1 MGKHLDCL
9 LRRQLLQHFPQ
20 IQPYPLGEK
29 THTRRRGGCPRRG
42 HWLHR
47 RRDSFIQRGSC
58 GGRGRRGGRCA
69 LRGVQAWGAWSNG
82 AIRQDHEFGGWRYRR
97 ESWPWPDAESRYN
110 SGRGRRVGLCCGG
123 RGGRGGRGWRGWRG
137 AQTSRFLKHV
147 GKIPGWGDGWR
158 GGSGGGRG
166 WRGWR
171 GGRAWRGGLSG
182 LGGCSRRAGWLG
194 KRGGRV
200 GECERISRHR
210 FSSCSG
216 LSFSGLPRPRPT
228 VRQWCGLLRREGDAA
243 IRSDTVDWEL
253 DWEGRPTGRWRAPCW
268 VTRKRRRGGR
278 RRSCSPLGDPLSLGQ
293 RPPPLAQHSLPLCVA
308 QGHRQRRP
316 MRSAELLVGP
326 RPPLAGR
333 RRESWPGWRW
343 SLWHA
348 SKLLTPVAKQRGS
361 RPVSPVHGGR

>member
-47 RRDSFIQRGSC
+47 RRDLFVQRGSC

-123 RGGRGGRGWRGWRG
+123 RGGRGGRGWRDGRG
-137 AQTSRFLKHV
+137 AQTSRLLKHL
-147 GKIPGWGDGWR
+147 GKIPGQRGCSDGWR
-158 GGSGGGRG
+158 GGRGGRG
-166 WRGWR
+166 WRGGR
-171 GGRAWRGGLSG
+171 GGRGGCGGRSGRGGR
-182 LGGCSRRAGWLG
+182 SRCAGWLG
-194 KRGGRV
+194 EKGPLAGQGDERD
-200 GECERISRHR
+200 RISRR
-210 FSSCSG
+210 RSSSG
-216 LSFSGLPRPRPT
+216 LGFFGLPKPRQT
-228 VRQWCGLLRREGDAA
+228 VRQRCGLLRREGDAA
-243 IRSDTVDWEL
+243 IRSDTVDRAL
-253 DWEGRPTGRWRAPCW
+253 DWEGRPTGHWRAPCW
-268 VTRKRRRGGR
+268 VMTKRRRGGR
-278 RRSCSPLGDPLSLGQ
+278 RRSCSPLGGPLSLGQ
-293 RPPPLAQHSLPLCVA
+293 RPPHLAQNSLPLCIA
-308 QGHRQRRP
+308 QGCRQRRP

-326 RPPLAGR
+326 L
-333 RRESWPGWRW
+333 
-343 SLWHA
+343 
-348 SKLLTPVAKQRGS
+348 
-361 RPVSPVHGGR
+361 